1 MVVVGLLKSIAWVG
15 KLLKV
20 VKGLL
25 MVVRLELNKWV
36 VRLELDSGPSV
47 LLMELSLVL
56 ESRAVS
62 VLVIV
67 LVLVLE
73 NRVVS
78 VLVMEPSLV
87 LEDRYIWVL
96 LMEFSL
102 VLENSSVRNSSQMF
116 ARSGWVVFTFER
128 KSCQVS
134 TDLRVLLLVS
144 WSEAWHRIIRVSS
157 TNIPGSRVVSPARM
171 VAVRA

>member
-1 MVVVGLLKSIAWVG
+1 MVVVGWLKSIAWVG
-15 KLLKV
+15 RLLKV
-20 VKGLL
+20 VKGLF
-25 MVVRLELNKWV
+25 MVVRVELNKWV
-36 VRLELDSGPSV
+36 VRLGLDSGPSV

-62 VLVIV
+62 VLVM
-67 LVLVLE
+67 VLE

-134 TDLRVLLLVS
+134 TDLRVLLLVIC
-144 WSEAWHRIIRVSS
+144 SEA
-157 TNIPGSRVVSPARM
+157 
-171 VAVRA
+171 

>member
-15 KLLKV
+15 RLLKV
-20 VKGLL
+20 VKGLF
-25 MVVRLELNKWV
+25 MVVRVELNKWV
-36 VRLELDSGPSV
+36 VR

-56 ESRAVS
+56 EGRAVS
-62 VLVIV
+62 VLVV
-67 LVLVLE
+67 VLVLE

-116 ARSGWVVFTFER
+116 ARSGWVVFTLER

-134 TDLRVLLLVS
+134 ADLRVLLLVIC
-144 WSEAWHRIIRVSS
+144 SEA
-157 TNIPGSRVVSPARM
+157 
-171 VAVRA
+171 

>member
-1 MVVVGLLKSIAWVG
+1 MVVVGWLKSIAWVG
-15 KLLKV
+15 RLLKV
-20 VKGLL
+20 VKGLF
-25 MVVRLELNKWV
+25 MVVRVELNKWV
-36 VRLELDSGPSV
+36 VR

-56 ESRAVS
+56 EGRAVS
-62 VLVIV
+62 VLVM
-67 LVLVLE
+67 VLE

-157 TNIPGSRVVSPARM
+157 TNIPGSWVVSPARM
-171 VAVRA
+171 VVVRA

>member
-20 VKGLL
+20 VMGLL
-25 MVVRLELNKWV
+25 LVVRLELNKWV
-36 VRLELDSGPSV
+36 VRGLLRVVRLELKNGPSV
-47 LLMELSLVL
+47 LVL
-56 ESRAVS
+56 
-62 VLVIV
+62 V